1 METKQEIEKQLSLC
15 VLPGGSEKVDSAS
28 RTSGIKDALV
38 APIIRHIIAKGKAL
52 RKASSTNEVTPNVAE
67 VEDGCALVM

>member
-1 METKQEIEKQLSLC
+1 MKTKQEIEKQISLC

-38 APIIRHIIAKGKAL
+38 APIIRHITAQGKAL
-52 RKASSTNEVTPNVAE
+52 RKAPNVAA
-67 VEDGCALVM
+67 VEDGCVLVM